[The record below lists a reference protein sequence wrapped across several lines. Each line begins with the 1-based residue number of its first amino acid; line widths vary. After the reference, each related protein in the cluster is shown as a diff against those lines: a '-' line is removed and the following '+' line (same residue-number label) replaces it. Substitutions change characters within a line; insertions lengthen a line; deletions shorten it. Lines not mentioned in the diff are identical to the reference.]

1 MLRVPYLLTLVL
13 FLAEGCAGRAGRVP
27 AATARIE
34 PEAAAPAATARIRP
48 EATVPAAP
56 AGVAPAITP
65 PVERPQVRWTDLYR
79 TYLGPGTNGG
89 CARARPCHS
98 DTMADAGSAYAWL
111 AQRGYI
117 AGAQSPLVMKNS
129 CLRWFGGNM
138 PPRGEP
144 NDTAARELEAWVAA
158 GAPEN

>member
-1 MLRVPYLLTLVL
+1 MLRLPCLLTLVL
-13 FLAEGCAGRAGRVP
+13 LLAAGCAGPAGRVP
-27 AATARIE
+27 AATARIQ
-34 PEAAAPAATARIRP
+34 PETATPAATARNQP
-48 EATVPAAP
+48 EAAVRAAP
-56 AGVAPAITP
+56 AGAAPAITP
-65 PVERPQVRWTDLYR
+65 GVETPQVRWADLYR
-79 TYLGPGTNGG
+79 AYLGPGTTGG
-89 CARARPCHS
+89 CARARPCHG
-98 DTMADAGSAYAWL
+98 DKMADAGSAYAWL

-144 NDTAARELEAWVAA
+144 NDAAARELEAWVAA